1 MKEERIAILRRGGDT
16 DTDTD
21 TDTEYTDDRA
31 CMRAKM
37 DGPHVPLPS

>member
-1 MKEERIAILRRGGDT
+1 MKEERIAILRRGR